1 MTFFKRKQIE
11 GKRGYDLFGTFK
23 YYVPGGGGIFWIIIM
38 FMLGGILGN
47 ILTVGM
53 SRIAGP
59 DFATGYGMLFSYP
72 VMFIPLLVFASAASR
87 RNALTEQG
95 VALDSNNF
103 GKLHWWGAAL
113 LASAVTLAAAF
124 VADSFNLIMP
134 PMPQWLEILLSS
146 MLQEG
151 PLWVT
156 LVSVSVFAPLFEEW
170 LCRGLVLRGLLQK
183 TNPVAAI
190 VISALFFAVIHLN
203 PWQAIPAFFLGIVFG
218 IVYYRTGSLKLT
230 MLMHFVNNTFSAI
243 LSRIDA
249 FKDFD
254 CFADVMSPAAYWTTF
269 AVCVAAVAVIC
280 RIFLL
285 IPLKDGQK
293 SNCDIIPAT
302 DWSKE

>member
-1 MTFFKRKQIE
+1 MAFFKRKKIE
-11 GKRGYDLFGTFK
+11 GKRGYDIFGTFK
-23 YYVPGGGGIFWIIIM
+23 YYVPGGSGIFWIIIM

-53 SRIAGP
+53 TWIAGP
-59 DFATGYGMLFSYP
+59 DFASGYGMLISYP
-72 VMFIPLLVFASAASR
+72 VMFVPLLVFASAASR
-87 RNALTEQG
+87 RNALTEAG

-113 LASAVTLAAAF
+113 LVCVATLAAAF
-124 VADSFNLIMP
+124 AADALNLIMP
-134 PMPQWLEILLSS
+134 QMPQWLETLLQS
-146 MLQEG
+146 MLQG

-156 LVSVSVFAPLFEEW
+156 LLSVSVFAPIFEEW

-190 VISALFFAVIHLN
+190 LISALFFAVIHLN
-203 PWQAIPAFFLGIVFG
+203 PWQAVPAFILGVLFG
-218 IVYYRTGSLKLT
+218 IVYYKTGSLKLT

-243 LSRIDA
+243 LSRIDSL
-249 FKDFD
+249 KDFD
-254 CFADVMSPAAYWTTF
+254 CFADVMSPGAYWSTF
-269 AVCVAAVAVIC
+269 AICVVAVVVIC